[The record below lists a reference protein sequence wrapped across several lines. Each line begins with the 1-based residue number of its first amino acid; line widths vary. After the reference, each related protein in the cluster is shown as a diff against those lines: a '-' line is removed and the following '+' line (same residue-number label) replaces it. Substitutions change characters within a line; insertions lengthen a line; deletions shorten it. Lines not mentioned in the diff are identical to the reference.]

1 MKTNLIKKYGEWIN
15 EAAES
20 VTPAKPATDTPNGVT
35 FISASSSASNV
46 APALAQKMGVE
57 ANKLYTIQLKSI
69 GQLAVIYND
78 GRFGGDKAKAS
89 GIGFDPAT
97 ATATKPGEDILEI
110 NGKRI
115 TETGSI
121 IFAKAELAGKPVTI
135 KASGNGLLNLLRM
148 GEALQVMYT
157 THKNSL
163 MMSKDYAMRFA
174 IGGNVAEKDSRGF
187 SYWFAKPGQ
196 LEADSNLIA
205 MVVAMALLKA
215 SGNENRISKKDPV
228 VSGWYEAMIKGR
240 DAKASLTEIAK
251 LTSTRLASRMMLTQN
266 PPADVTGAWTITD
279 TKPLMRIANE
289 VAKIKLTEA
298 GNAALKAIM
307 PAMAAAIAPIAPP
320 PGFGAESQ
328 GVLNVYAQ
336 MIKSELEAKLPGY
349 WFMSC
354 QEESQWSPDEQ
365 TPGASGT
372 AKADQKEGQF
382 GPTGQK

>member
-1 MKTNLIKKYGEWIN
+1 MKTNLIKKYGEWLN

-46 APALAQKMGVE
+46 TPALAQKMGVE

-69 GQLAVIYND
+69 GQLASIYND
-78 GRFGGDKAKAS
+78 GRFGGDKAKTS
-89 GIGFDPAT
+89 GIVFDPAA
-97 ATATKPGEDILEI
+97 ATPTKPGEDILEI

-115 TETGSI
+115 TEAGSI
-121 IFAKAELAGKPVTI
+121 IFTKAELAGKPVTI

-148 GEALQVMYT
+148 GEGIQVMYT

-163 MMSKDYAMRFA
+163 VMSKDYAMRFA

-205 MVVAMALLKA
+205 MVAAMALLKA

-228 VSGWYEAMIKGR
+228 VSGWYEAMIKGK
-240 DAKASLTEIAK
+240 DAKSSINAIAAHVSKNLTG
-251 LTSTRLASRMMLTQN
+251 RMMLTQN
-266 PPADVTGAWTITD
+266 PPADTSAAWTITD
-279 TKPLMRIANE
+279 TKPLMKIANE
-289 VAKIKLTEA
+289 VAKIKLTDA

-307 PAMAAAIAPIAPP
+307 APVATAIAPIAPP
-320 PGFGAESQ
+320 PGFGTESQ
-328 GVLNVYAQ
+328 GVLDTYSQ
-336 MIKSELEAKLPGY
+336 MIKTELAAKTPGY

-354 QEESQWSPDEQ
+354 QEESQWSPAEQ
-365 TPGASGT
+365 KPGASGT

-382 GPTGQK
+382 GPTTQK